1 MRLRTSLYLLAL
13 LFLFGC
19 SGGGSSSAGG
29 GVPAPPPGPQLVS
42 MKLDV
47 EVLDQAQRSIQGRSG
62 VIEVVAEVVDRNS
75 LDTGTLSGR
84 KVISRGAATVGDT
97 DRTVKILLDIIP
109 GIWDIYIFGLDS
121 EGKVVAL
128 STIDQLTITPGV
140 VLEQRVSL
148 QSQSRSVFVNPSNAA
163 IQVGQQQQFSALVF
177 LPTGN
182 STSVNWASDNPAVAT
197 VDANGLATGLAAGV
211 TTIRATSTVD
221 NSLQGSAQLTVAAD
235 NNARLV
241 GLYTVALAGTSA
253 DGLDV
258 FSVLS
263 NLNLDGA
270 GGVTDAG
277 SGLFEDGVPGLQPV
291 TLGLVQYS
299 VANDGTVTFTGNAT
313 ASTGVGPLSADNLT
327 IPLTFAGPAGSGEG
341 FAVRQEAGGVTP
353 ASIAGNWTGAL
364 LRSTGVPFAPG
375 TTATVTIN
383 GNGTLSGA
391 IQEPGLPDV
400 TFAGNFTVTATGLLQ
415 ANVVDGFGDP
425 IVINGQVGANQTRI
439 VIIGQDSLNTSFAA
453 VLQ

>member
-1 MRLRTSLYLLAL
+1 MRLRTSLYLLAF
-13 LFLFGC
+13 LFLVGC
-19 SGGGSSSAGG
+19 SGGGSSSVGG

-47 EVLDQAQRSIQGRSG
+47 EVPDQAQRAIQGRSG
-62 VIEVVAEVVDRNS
+62 IFEVVAEVVDRNT
-75 LDTGTLSGR
+75 LDSGTLSGR
-84 KVISRGAATVGDT
+84 KLVSRGAATVGDT

-121 EGKVVAL
+121 QGRVVAL
-128 STIDQLTITPGV
+128 STIDQLTIAQGV
-140 VLEQRVSL
+140 VLERRVSL
-148 QSQSRSVFVNPSNAA
+148 QSQSRSVFVNPSNPV
-163 IQVGQQQQFSALVF
+163 IQVTQQQQFSALVF

-182 STSVNWASDNPAVAT
+182 STSVTWTSDNPAVAT
-197 VDANGLATGLAAGV
+197 VDANGLATGRQAG
-211 TTIRATSTVD
+211 TTAIRATSTVD
-221 NSLQGSAQLTVAAD
+221 TSLQGTAQLTVLAD

-270 GGVTDAG
+270 GGVVDAG
-277 SGLFEDGVPGLQPV
+277 SALFEDGVAGLQPV
-291 TLGLVQYS
+291 TLGLVQYN

-313 ASTGVGPLSADNLT
+313 ASTGVGPISADNLT
-327 IPLTFAGPAGSGEG
+327 VPLTFAGPAGSGEA
-341 FAVRQEAGGVTP
+341 FAVRQEVGGVTP
-353 ASIAGNWTGAL
+353 ASIAGNWTGPF

-375 TTATVTIN
+375 TTVSVTIN
-383 GNGTLSGA
+383 ANGTISGV
-391 IQEPGLPDV
+391 IQEPGLPDLN
-400 TFAGNFTVTATGLLQ
+400 FAGNFTVTATGLLQ
-415 ANVVDGFGDP
+415 ANVVDGFGDA
-425 IVINGQVGANQTRI
+425 IAINGQVGANQTRI
-439 VIIGQDSLNTSFAA
+439 VIIGQNSLDTSFAA